1 MAKRHTARKR
11 ARLIELVRTSG
22 SPVKAVAQEM
32 GVSVS
37 TAYLWMR
44 QAPAAPKPT
53 FARVVPASSAGTMP
67 KLTVEVGGVVI
78 QLEPGFDAELL
89 RQVVSALSLMI
100 DL

>member
-11 ARLIELVRTSG
+11 AKLIELVRTSG
-22 SPVKAVAQEM
+22 TSVKAVADEM

-44 QAPAAPKPT
+44 RAPAAPKPT
-53 FARVVPASSAGTMP
+53 FAKVVPASSLGATPRLMVKVSGA
-67 KLTVEVGGVVI
+67 VI

-89 RQVVSALSLMI
+89 RQVVSVLSRVPS
-100 DL
+100 

>member
-11 ARLIELVRTSG
+11 AKLIELVRTSG
-22 SPVKAVAQEM
+22 SPIKEAAEQM

-44 QAPAAPKPT
+44 RAPAASKPT
-53 FARVVPASSAGTMP
+53 FARVVPASASATP
-67 KLTVEVGGVVI
+67 RLAVEVSSAVI

-89 RQVVSALSLMI
+89 RQVVSALSRVPS
-100 DL
+100 

>member
-11 ARLIELVRTSG
+11 ATLIELVRTSG
-22 SPVKAVAQEM
+22 SPIKVVAEKM

-44 QAPAAPKPT
+44 QAPAKPMPT
-53 FARVVPASSAGTMP
+53 FARVVPASSLGTTP
-67 KLTVEVGGVVI
+67 RLAVEVGGGVI

-89 RQVVSALSLMI
+89 RQVVAALSRVPT
-100 DL
+100 